1 MLEFPDD
8 DVPPPPPEPELE
20 VDGVDDGEAADE
32 DDVDDDDEVPE
43 LDSDF
48 FELEYRSLY
57 QPPPFNWND
66 VRDIIRSREPSA
78 LHSGHT
84 AGAGSL
90 TLCITSSSLPHF

>member
-1 MLEFPDD
+1 MPEFPDD
-8 DVPPPPPEPELE
+8 EPEDPVVLLDE
-20 VDGVDDGEAADE
+20 AGAAGVVDDE
-32 DDVDDDDEVPE
+32 DDVEDDDEPE

-66 VRDIIRSREPSA
+66 VRDMSRSSDPSA

>member
-8 DVPPPPPEPELE
+8 DEPVEPVLLLVE
-20 VDGVDDGEAADE
+20 GADEALDEDE
-32 DDVDDDDEVPE
+32 DDDEDEPE

-57 QPPPFNWND
+57 QPPPFNWNE
-66 VRDIIRSREPSA
+66 VRETRRSSDPSA
-78 LHSGHT
+78 LHSGHM